1 MACDNLLWINKNTND
16 KELIESA
23 VKGIDFITSPM
34 SDILSDFFL

>member
-23 VKGIDFITSPM
+23 VKGIGFIASPM
-34 SDILSDFFL
+34 KSDLSEILL